1 MSNIIFRYGI
11 LIWIKY
17 FLSKK
22 IRLKLIKVKKL
33 NKSNNYRE
41 KNRYYLRNIK
51 KLEPFEFV

>member
-17 FLSKK
+17 FLLKK

-33 NKSNNYRE
+33 FKSNNYRE

-51 KLEPFEFV
+51 KLESFEFV